1 MSCICINTN
10 NTIKIIK
17 TIETMATKQSI
28 DFFYEKFNEGHSKID
43 PQFRASTFEYEM
55 ETINKVDGMNVRVI
69 IQSSVFKRNEVLSAS
84 QRRNGRKP
92 CVLINHG
99 MNYRIEWKYYDHLL
113 YNWSISCKVKSHTG
127 IRIALSKLLNH
138 IHKNLPSMKINKYT
152 GKIDSVEVCEGF
164 GEHYL
169 TDDTCCVCLDR
180 TMTKT
185 TCNHSVCIECCSN
198 MRTRSPN
205 KDLVCPLCREK
216 FIIQDENC
224 ESDYESE
231 DESDVDEDDDEET
244 DDDEFNNENEDESES
259 ENIMDTDDIISP
271 N

>member
-1 MSCICINTN
+1 
-10 NTIKIIK
+10 
-17 TIETMATKQSI
+17 MATKQSI
-28 DFFYEKFNEGHSKID
+28 DFIYMKFNEGHSKID

-69 IQSSVFKRNEVLSAS
+69 IQSSVFKRNEILSAS

-113 YNWSISCKVKSHTG
+113 YNWSISCKVKTQTG

-138 IHKNLPSMKINKYT
+138 LHKNLPNMKINKYT
-152 GKIDSVEVCEGF
+152 GKLDSVEVCEGF
-164 GEHYL
+164 GDKYL

-180 TMTKT
+180 TITKT

-231 DESDVDEDDDEET
+231 DESEVDEDDDEET
-244 DDDEFNNENEDESES
+244 DDGEFTNEYEDEN
-259 ENIMDTDDIISP
+259 ENIMDTDEIISP